1 MKINQLKAGSLLS
14 YVTLAVG
21 CIIPI
26 LYTPVML
33 SILGQNAYGLYA
45 LTNSVVSYLGLLN
58 FGMGSAVIRYVTMY
72 RAKNR
77 IEDIR
82 RLLGLFT
89 VIFGILSLLVCV
101 GGVVLIIFAGPL
113 FGQGLTGEEIATMR
127 VLLAVLT
134 AHTAISFPMSI
145 YFSTV
150 ISYERYLFHK
160 LLALIETIA
169 APIINLALLYAGFGV
184 IGLAAGTIVT
194 GLISSLIYIYYCVK
208 KLGIYPVF
216 NNMPLFILKE
226 LAGFCAF
233 VFLSSIVD
241 MLYWA
246 TDKVLIGAMLGSAAV
261 AVYNIGGTFTA
272 MLQNMALSI
281 SSVFSPRV
289 NIMVANNESNDAL
302 SELLIRIGRLQYLL
316 ISLILSG
323 YIVFGQDFIR
333 LWAGPEYSDAYYV
346 ALLTMIPLSVPLIQ
360 NIAFAILMARNEHR
374 FRSIMYAIVAVINL
388 VSTWLVLPYFGIIG
402 AAVCTAA
409 AFVLGNG
416 IIMNI
421 YYYRVT
427 GLDIPKFWGNIL
439 KMSIVPAIM
448 IALGL
453 VLVNTVLPVSSLW
466 VFLGFAAGFTVI
478 FCLLSWLVSMNRY
491 EKELILSLLRKFL
504 PKKS

>member
-1 MKINQLKAGSLLS
+1 
-14 YVTLAVG
+14 
-21 CIIPI
+21 
-26 LYTPVML
+26 
-33 SILGQNAYGLYA
+33 
-45 LTNSVVSYLGLLN
+45 
-58 FGMGSAVIRYVTMY
+58 
-72 RAKNR
+72 
-77 IEDIR
+77 
-82 RLLGLFT
+82 
-89 VIFGILSLLVCV
+89 
-101 GGVVLIIFAGPL
+101 
-113 FGQGLTGEEIATMR
+113 
-127 VLLAVLT
+127 
-134 AHTAISFPMSI
+134 
-145 YFSTV
+145 
-150 ISYERYLFHK
+150 
-160 LLALIETIA
+160 
-169 APIINLALLYAGFGV
+169 
-184 IGLAAGTIVT
+184 
-194 GLISSLIYIYYCVK
+194 
-208 KLGIYPVF
+208 
-216 NNMPLFILKE
+216 
-226 LAGFCAF
+226 
-233 VFLSSIVD
+233 

-281 SSVFSPRV
+281 SGVFSPRV

-360 NIAFAILMARNEHR
+360 NIAFAILMARNKHQ

-453 VLVNTVLPVSSLW
+453 VLLNTVLPVSSLW
-466 VFLGFAAGFTVI
+466 VFLGYAAGFTVI

-491 EKELILSLLRKFL
+491 EKDLILSILRKFL

>member
-1 MKINQLKAGSLLS
+1 
-14 YVTLAVG
+14 
-21 CIIPI
+21 
-26 LYTPVML
+26 
-33 SILGQNAYGLYA
+33 
-45 LTNSVVSYLGLLN
+45 
-58 FGMGSAVIRYVTMY
+58 
-72 RAKNR
+72 
-77 IEDIR
+77 
-82 RLLGLFT
+82 
-89 VIFGILSLLVCV
+89 
-101 GGVVLIIFAGPL
+101 
-113 FGQGLTGEEIATMR
+113 
-127 VLLAVLT
+127 
-134 AHTAISFPMSI
+134 
-145 YFSTV
+145 
-150 ISYERYLFHK
+150 
-160 LLALIETIA
+160 LALIETIA

-184 IGLAAGTIVT
+184 IGLASGTIVVGLLS
-194 GLISSLIYIYYCVK
+194 GLIYLYYCFK

-216 NNMPLFILKE
+216 NNLPLFILKE

-272 MLQNMALSI
+272 MLQNMALAI

-360 NIAFAILMARNEHR
+360 NIAFAILMARNKHQ

-416 IIMNI
+416 IIMN
-421 YYYRVT
+421 
-427 GLDIPKFWGNIL
+427 
-439 KMSIVPAIM
+439 S
-448 IALGL
+448 
-453 VLVNTVLPVSSLW
+453 
-466 VFLGFAAGFTVI
+466 
-478 FCLLSWLVSMNRY
+478 
-491 EKELILSLLRKFL
+491 
-504 PKKS
+504 